1 LLRNGREIKISGEWS
16 IVFSVFVTLTFV
28 VVVFAMKS
36 AFLGK
41 SATELKHLIEKKD
54 RSIMGADFTDCGM
67 TSLNHLSQV

>member
-1 LLRNGREIKISGEWS
+1 MVEKIRVLVDGRSCF
-16 IVFSVFVTLTFV
+16 VFSVFVTLTFV